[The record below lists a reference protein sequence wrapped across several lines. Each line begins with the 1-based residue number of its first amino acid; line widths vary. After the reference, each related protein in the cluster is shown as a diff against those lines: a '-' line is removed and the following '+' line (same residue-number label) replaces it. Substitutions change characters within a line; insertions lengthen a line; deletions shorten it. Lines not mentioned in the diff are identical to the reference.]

1 MKSALP
7 VVVAVLMPC
16 ALWANAG
23 GYHYGG
29 VESSGSVGGFE
40 PKHLQAVRI
49 LDEQLTV
56 DLREDGAEVKVRYI
70 MRNETDRKVKVR
82 FGFPIEESVGRQLIT
97 HPPTIEPV
105 PDIPKSAAGYRAAA
119 RGRPLKAKFVAEKRG
134 ATVASD
140 PDFRL
145 MAGRFGTGKSS
156 VFGGDWSFQGI
167 VGWMVSEV
175 AFGPGEEMPLAITFS
190 QPFVAEYWGA
200 GDTYRAAKI
209 FSYRL
214 STAAAWAGTI
224 ARGRIELRPKNIDPA
239 EVKVLKPAGRFERVG
254 ANLVWSFENL
264 EPTLADDLVVE
275 AVPDGTTEISA
286 WFDEKSGRVVERET
300 GLRAEVEQRGGRWFA
315 WHRGFRASA
324 SSERA
329 PYVAANVGNDDD
341 DGKFKVWAE
350 GAPGVGTGE
359 SLELRPNVARPLTAI
374 VISPGYA
381 ESDALFSANARPKTV
396 RVELN
401 GEHSFA
407 AQIPDSRTKCRLAIT
422 GYKKP
427 VKSVKLVF
435 EDVWKGSQHE
445 DLCVSDVQ
453 LEVGLPSEPK
463 LYGPE

>member
-1 MKSALP
+1 
-7 VVVAVLMPC
+7 MPC

-56 DLREDGAEVKVRYI
+56 DLREDGADVKVRYI

-82 FGFPIEESVGRQLIT
+82 FGFPIEESVGRTLISY
-97 HPPTIEPV
+97 PGEVEPV

-119 RGRPLKAKFVAEKRG
+119 RGRPLKAKFVAEDR
-134 ATVASD
+134 ASVAADGQFQS
-140 PDFRL
+140 
-145 MAGRFGTGKSS
+145 MAGRYDKIFE
-156 VFGGDWSFQGI
+156 GI
-167 VGWMVSEV
+167 AGWMVSEL
-175 AFGPGEEMPLAITFS
+175 AFGPGEEVPLAISFS

-224 ARGRIELRPKNIDPA
+224 ARGRIELRPINIDPA
-239 EVKVLKPAGRFERVG
+239 EVKVLKPAGRFERVRD
-254 ANLVWSFENL
+254 NLVWSFEDL

-275 AVPDGTTEISA
+275 AVPEGTTEISA
-286 WFDEKSGRVVERET
+286 SFDEKSGRVVDRDT
-300 GLRAEVEQRGGRWFA
+300 GLSAEVEQRGGRWFA
-315 WHRGFRASA
+315 WHRGYRASA
-324 SSERA
+324 SSEQA
-329 PYVAANVGNDDD
+329 PYLGTL
-341 DGKFKVWAE
+341 DGKDGVWAE
-350 GAPGVGTGE
+350 GAPGPGVGE
-359 SLELRPNVARPLTAI
+359 WLELRVNIPRPLTAI
-374 VISPGYA
+374 VINPGYA
-381 ESDALFSANARPKTV
+381 KNAALFAANARPKTV
-396 RVELN
+396 RVQLN
-401 GEHSFA
+401 GEHSFT
-407 AQIPDSRTKCRLAIT
+407 AQIPDSRTKHRLAVT

-435 EDVWKGSQHE
+435 EEVWKGSQHE

-453 LEVGLPSEPK
+453 LEVALPGEPK
-463 LYGPE
+463 LDSAK